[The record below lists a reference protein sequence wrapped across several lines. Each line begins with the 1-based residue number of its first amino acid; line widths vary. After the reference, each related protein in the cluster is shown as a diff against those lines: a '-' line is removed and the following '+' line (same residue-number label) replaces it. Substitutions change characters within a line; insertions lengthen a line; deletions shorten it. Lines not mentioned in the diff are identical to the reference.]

1 MDRTRRLPLLA
12 VGLLFLAAVLL
23 LRPLRPDGLESH
35 RAPALTYDEA
45 LARLGALQA
54 EHGTDVSGDCG
65 TIVLTHGA
73 RTGRVVLLLHGL
85 TNCPAQF
92 DSLARMLYAS
102 GANVLVP
109 RLPHHGLADRMTT
122 ALANSDAR
130 DLAAFTDRMVDLAVG
145 LGDSVTV
152 GGLSIGGVMAAWAG
166 QARTDVDRVVAIA
179 PLFGVTR
186 APGVWTPLVT
196 RLTLVL
202 PNVFLWWDDTQK
214 QALRG
219 PQHVYPRF
227 ATRAIAATLLLG
239 GAVQADASHHAPGAR
254 SLVMITV
261 GGDVAADNGQC
272 ARTVRLW
279 RAHPGHEVLTYEFPD
294 SLHLNHD
301 VVDPEQIGG
310 DPARTYPVLLR
321 YLGR

>member
-1 MDRTRRLPLLA
+1 MIRGRRIPLLII
-12 VGLLFLAAVLL
+12 GLLFLAAVLL
-23 LRPLRPDGLESH
+23 LRPLRPQGLESH
-35 RAPALTYDEA
+35 PNPARTYDEA
-45 LARLGALQA
+45 LARLGVLQA
-54 EHGTDVSGDCG
+54 EDGTAVSSECG
-65 TIVLTHGA
+65 TTVYTHGA
-73 RTGRVVLLLHGL
+73 RTGRVVVLLHGL

-92 DSLARMLYAS
+92 DSLARTLYAT
-102 GANVLVP
+102 GANVIVP
-109 RLPHHGLADRMTT
+109 RLPHHGLAEHMTT
-122 ALANSDAR
+122 ALARSDAR
-130 DLAAFTDRMVDLAVG
+130 ELAAFTDRVVDAAQG

-166 QARTDVDRVVAIA
+166 QSRADVDRAVAIA

-202 PNVFLWWDDTQK
+202 PNAFIWWDDAKK
-214 QALRG
+214 QALPG

-239 GAVQADASHHAPGAR
+239 GAVQADAVHYAAR
-254 SLVMITV
+254 ARTLVMITV
-261 GGDVAADNGQC
+261 GGDVAADNGQN
-272 ARTVRLW
+272 ASTVKLW
-279 RAHPGHEVLTYEFPD
+279 RSHAGADVLTYEFPAA
-294 SLHLNHD
+294 LHLNHD

-310 DPARTYPVLLR
+310 DPATTYPVLLR